1 MLFITLLC
9 LSALQLCQS
18 YPIIFETDHNDRQC
32 IDFNIPD
39 GDDAHLL
46 FIPLNDDIDETIEDW
61 YVTQMSEIT
70 RHESKRFMKELD
82 MAPSDIVA
90 KTRGVAKSKVTVTV
104 EQIGSRPPSSK
115 TVNLTYFKL
124 YKMQNIAE
132 MLSKNKGWDKS
143 RGQFSICITVRG
155 YRDVRVLFDAIKIS
169 EYEEKMNKRH
179 LVKKEHLTPIEE
191 AFEEGITL
199 AHSVIDEMFYMEKRE
214 IRMKQTTDG
223 TNSRIRYFSYLS
235 ILVLLG
241 VTWVQIQYLK
251 NYFKKKKV
259 L

>member
-1 MLFITLLC
+1 M
-9 LSALQLCQS
+9 SALRLSQA
-18 YPIIFETDHNDRQC
+18 YPIIFEADHNDRQC
-32 IDFNIPD
+32 IEYNIPD
-39 GDDAHLL
+39 EDDAHLL
-46 FIPLNDDIDETIEDW
+46 FIPLNDDIDEEAEDW
-61 YVTQMSEIT
+61 YVSQMSEIS
-70 RHESKRFMKELD
+70 RHESKRFMKELE
-82 MAPSDIVA
+82 MAPSNIA
-90 KTRGVAKSKVTVTV
+90 SKTRGVAKSKVSITV
-104 EQIGSRPPSSK
+104 EQIDSRPPSSK

-124 YKMQNIAE
+124 YKMERIAE
-132 MLSKNKGWDKS
+132 MLSKTKGWDKS
-143 RGQFSICITVRG
+143 RGQFNICISVRG

-179 LVKKEHLTPIEE
+179 IVKKEHLTPLEE
-191 AFEEGITL
+191 SFDEAISL
-199 AHSVIDEMFYMEKRE
+199 SHSVIDEMFYMEKRE

-223 TNSRIRYFSYLS
+223 TNTRIRYFSYLS